1 MQPAIFAGPCIL
13 LLRLFHQVQDLLG
26 RHQAHGPV
34 RHLTALE
41 HQQGGDALDAELHGK
56 KERCRCFA
64 GTGDADKNHIRFI
77 QAAVGLPVVVL
88 QRVVDCRNAS
98 LILLIIANAVRLS
111 DAVFTLHAEFRFQR
125 TDELAEEVDDVAGDQ
140 LVERTHDVGLNESG
154 EDDRAQAFLAFNGV
168 DAAGRVDSFF
178 DRVNERDARLV
189 VVQVRELREDG
200 VRERFG
206 RNAAG

>member
-1 MQPAIFAGPCIL
+1 MF
-13 LLRLFHQVQDLLG
+13 RG
-26 RHQAHGPV
+26 RNLP
-34 RHLTALE
+34 E
-41 HQQGGDALDAELHGK
+41 YQQGGDALDAELHGK
-56 KERCRCFA
+56 KERCRRFA
-64 GTGDADKNHIRFI
+64 GTGDPDKNYIRFV
-77 QAAVGLPVVVL
+77 QTAVGLSVVVL
-88 QRVVDCRNAS
+88 QRVVDCRDAS

-140 LVERTHDVGLNESG
+140 FVERTHDVGLNESG

-200 VRERFG
+200 VRERFS
-206 RNAAG
+206 RNGGAVAHDEDLSGLLGLFRVSHVKPE